1 MEYVILLMGMM
12 VLVEGV
18 ALATWDFQ
26 ASSWWG
32 GSFGPLA
39 TPVVQLYQRIVAMI
53 SLPFP

>member
-26 ASSWWG
+26 SPWGG